1 MEAGSMNTDAVCL
14 GTHPPGTGR
23 VFLPA
28 AGCRGH
34 RCVERGKRQ
43 ARAPQ
48 WRVALRAG
56 LRPDDGA
63 VFASYLRVAHRAH
76 VFCTPKSSTRITVG
90 DFSGLIASRA
100 NDRCRRVL
108 LIPVRPDERRLTEP
122 TTAVQPWRREPL
134 FVPHTCRSQSPSR
147 PAQLGGIE
155 TFAEF

>member
-1 MEAGSMNTDAVCL
+1 MNTEAVRL
-14 GTHPPGTGR
+14 GILPHATGR
-23 VFLPA
+23 VLLPP

-34 RCVERGKRQ
+34 RCVERCKRQ

-76 VFCTPKSSTRITVG
+76 VFCTPKSSTIITVG

-100 NDRCRRVL
+100 NDRCQRVL
-108 LIPVRPDERRLTEP
+108 LIPV
-122 TTAVQPWRREPL
+122 
-134 FVPHTCRSQSPSR
+134 
-147 PAQLGGIE
+147 
-155 TFAEF
+155 